1 MRTLIYGAG
10 AIGGYVGGL
19 LSKAGN
25 DVTLLA
31 RGAHAAALERDG
43 LTIEWHDGRNLHVRP
58 SVALPGAAIG
68 KFNKIFVTLKS
79 MQLADAAADIARLL
93 APGGNLVMIQNGLP
107 WWYFEHLDSQ
117 LSGTRLKSLDPDGRL
132 AQEFDLER
140 VIGAVIYKPVML
152 AAPGRLFI
160 PKVPLDRLIIGELD
174 GGISE
179 RAQRVAAQVSAA
191 GLPTEVT
198 PDIRLEKWQK
208 LGSNLVW
215 NPLSALTQSTSGY
228 VAASPA
234 GADLVRR
241 MIGEGRAVAASLGVT
256 IDLDA
261 ETELKRVKGNF
272 SQQPSMM
279 QDIRAGRPLELDA
292 ILGVVIE
299 IAALTG
305 VPVPTL
311 TDIATCVD
319 LLDRRV
325 REDRVAF
332 RPQPL
337 AGG

>member
-19 LSKAGN
+19 LAKAGG

-31 RGAHAAALERDG
+31 RGAHAAALKRDG
-43 LTIEWHDGRNLHVRP
+43 LTIEWHDGRSLEVRP
-58 SVALPGAAIG
+58 PVLLPGAAASR
-68 KFNKIFVTLKS
+68 FDTIFVTLKS
-79 MQLADAAADIARLL
+79 MQLADAAADIVRLL
-93 APGGNLVMIQNGLP
+93 APGGSLVMIQNGLP
-107 WWYFEHLDSQ
+107 WWYFERLDSPFA
-117 LSGTRLKSLDPDGRL
+117 GTRLKSLDPDGRL
-132 AQEFDLER
+132 AASFDLDS
-140 VIGAVIYKPVML
+140 VIGSVIYKPVML

-160 PKVPLDRLIIGELD
+160 PKVALDRLIIGELD
-174 GGISE
+174 GRTSALATG
-179 RAQRVAAQVSAA
+179 VADAVTAA
-191 GLPTEVT
+191 GLPTDIT

-241 MIGEGRAVAASLGVT
+241 MISEGRAVAASIGVAMG
-256 IDLDA
+256 LDA
-261 ETELKRVKGNF
+261 EAELKRVKGNF

-292 ILGVVIE
+292 ILGAVIE
-299 IAALTG
+299 IAAITG
-305 VPVPTL
+305 VAVPTL

-332 RPQPL
+332 RPQSL
-337 AGG
+337 AGA

>member
-19 LSKAGN
+19 MAKAGN

-93 APGGNLVMIQNGLP
+93 APGGSLVMIQNGLP
-107 WWYFEHLDSQ
+107 WWYFERLDSP
-117 LSGTRLKSLDPDGRL
+117 LAGTRLKSLDPDGRL

-179 RAQRVAAQVSAA
+179 RARRVAAQVSAA

-234 GADLVRR
+234 GADLVHR
-241 MIGEGRAVAASLGVT
+241 MIGEGRAVAASVGVT

-279 QDIRAGRPLELDA
+279 QDIRAGRPLELGA

-325 REDRVAF
+325 REDRVGITP
-332 RPQPL
+332 RP
-337 AGG
+337 A